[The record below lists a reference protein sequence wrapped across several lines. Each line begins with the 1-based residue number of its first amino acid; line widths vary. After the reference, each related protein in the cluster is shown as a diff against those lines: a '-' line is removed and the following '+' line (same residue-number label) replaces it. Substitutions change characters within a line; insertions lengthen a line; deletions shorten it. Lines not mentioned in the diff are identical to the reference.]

1 MKVTSSIYVLAFAAV
16 SMASGDY
23 YASSAPA
30 VPAPTPGIMTPAPQ
44 VPPAMPTAMQP
55 VPVTPIPVIADF
67 IYSPGTSTQAPMLPT
82 PTMNSAEPSMPPAAP
97 AYVASSA
104 PANSPTVVMPANPVA
119 QPEPS
124 SPASAMPVPSPSY
137 RASPAKREITQTAME
152 DLVKGTGAVVFNA
165 NGNSYMLLRLPVD
178 TAKQVTDSNVEL
190 RKRANESDLVSDATT
205 KNLNSDAV
213 LYDVL
218 GQIFARVI
226 LPVNAKV
233 GISNPEDSNGLLRR
247 DVVDGL
253 LGEVIA
259 SVVAPINIMA
269 DINPDEDGNGLV
281 PNLLG
286 RVSATIQA
294 SPTITAHIFDPDNY
308 DGAELE
314 RRDLVDGL
322 LGDVVA
328 SVVAPVNIVANIN
341 PDEDGNG
348 LVPNLLGRVSA
359 TIQASPTVTLHI
371 FDPDNYDGAELERR
385 DLVDGLLGEV
395 VASVVAPLNVVANIN
410 PDEDGNGLVPNLLGR
425 VSATIQASPTITAHI
440 FDPDNYDGSDLLR
453 RDLVDGLLGEVVA
466 SVVAP
471 VNVVANINPDEDGN
485 GLVPNLLGR
494 VSATIQASPTITAHI
509 FDPDNYDGAELER
522 RDLVDGLLGEVVA
535 SVVAPVNIMA
545 DINPDEDGNGLVP
558 NLLGR
563 VSATIQ
569 ASPTITAHIFDPD
582 NYDGA
587 ELERRDLVDGLL
599 GDVVASVVAPVNIVA
614 NINPDEDG
622 NGLVP
627 NLLGRVSAT
636 IQASPTVT
644 LHIFDPD
651 NYDGAELERR
661 DLVDGLLGEVVAS
674 VVAPLNVVAN
684 INPDEDGN
692 GLVPNLLGRVSA
704 TIQAS
709 PTITAHIFDPD
720 NYDGSDLLRRD
731 VVDGLLGE
739 VIASVVAPLNIVAN
753 INPDE
758 DGNGLVPN
766 LLGRVSATIQAS
778 PTVTAHIFDPDNY
791 DGGMLLKRDVMP
803 NGIYTER
810 IDDGHI
816 AVYVPLN
823 TLTKGKE
830 HPAVSSLASVAGA
843 DNVQIVSVAPT
854 PTMPVSSAPTPA
866 MTSVLGDNIYLR
878 IVVPSTGLF

>member
-82 PTMNSAEPSMPPAAP
+82 PTMNSAKPSMPPAAP

-124 SPASAMPVPSPSY
+124 SPASATPVPSPSY

-190 RKRANESDLVSDATT
+190 RKRADESDLVSDATT

-233 GISNPEDSNGLLRR
+233 GITNPEDSNGLLRR

-294 SPTITAHIFDPDNY
+294 SPTITAHIFDPDNH
-308 DGAELE
+308 DGSDLL

-395 VASVVAPLNVVANIN
+395 VASVVAPLNVVANI
-410 PDEDGNGLVPNLLGR
+410 D
-425 VSATIQASPTITAHI
+425 
-440 FDPDNYDGSDLLR
+440 
-453 RDLVDGLLGEVVA
+453 
-466 SVVAP
+466 
-471 VNVVANINPDEDGN
+471 
-485 GLVPNLLGR
+485 
-494 VSATIQASPTITAHI
+494 
-509 FDPDNYDGAELER
+509 
-522 RDLVDGLLGEVVA
+522 
-535 SVVAPVNIMA
+535 
-545 DINPDEDGNGLVP
+545 PDEDGNGLVP

-636 IQASPTVT
+636 IQASPTDGNGLVPNLLGRVSATIQASPTVT

-661 DLVDGLLGEVVAS
+661 DLVDGLLGEVIAS

-878 IVVPSTGLF
+878 IVVPSTGQGGDAQGNRGAARTPRRTHVVRQEHVQTIQAMFPDIPEAAIRADLARTGSPAITSDNILRNGGFLPIPVATSAEQRAVASGGNSGTNNNNNNNNNNNVRAQTAASADSVGSSSSGV